1 MIGQTVEI
9 EIELGLDTKRIK
21 AVAIQYLGNGEYV
34 VEGENNMR
42 YIRKLEQEHPTEPN
56 TPLSELEIIN
66 GR

>member
-1 MIGQTVEI
+1 MIGKTVEI
-9 EIELGLDTKRIK
+9 TIDFGLETKRIT

-34 VEGENNMR
+34 VEGENGNR
-42 YIRKLEQEHPTEPN
+42 YIRTLEQEHPTEPN